1 VGGVLDIIN
10 VRAAPPTRA
19 KAFPGLC
26 SLPADHTTQAISS
39 PSTACRHAPHFS
51 IYHPCAGVS
60 RHRPLDGAFYNGPIV
75 RTLKALIMLKNQ
87 LRDPSLLVERAYV
100 NGAWIEADDGATID
114 VTNPTDGSVIARVP
128 ALQAAETRRAI
139 EASRARFVAW
149 REVPA
154 AERAR
159 YLEVWFGLIMENQ
172 EDLALIMTTE
182 QGKPLTESRGEIAY
196 GASFVKWFAEEA
208 RRVYGD
214 TIPSPAA
221 DRRILVLKQPIGV
234 VAAITPW
241 NFPNAMITRKCAPA
255 LAAGCTVLV
264 KPSEMT
270 PLSALA
276 LAVLAERAGIPAGV
290 FNVLTGLPAGV
301 GGEMTANP
309 DVRKLSFTGSTR
321 IGQLLMS
328 QCAATIKRLS
338 LELGGNAPFIVFD
351 DADLDLAIAGV
362 MQSKFRNAG
371 QTCVCANR
379 ILVQDGIYDRFAE
392 RLCAA
397 VAELKVGN
405 GLQSGVTIGP
415 LINAAAVDKVA
426 RHINDA
432 LEKGASIAIG
442 GVPQGEGLYVQPT
455 VLRDAN
461 ADMLL
466 ATEETFGPVAP
477 LFRFKDEAEALTL
490 ANATPYGLGAYYF
503 TQDMRRAWRMGERL
517 EFGMVG
523 LNTGIISMEVAPFG
537 GMKQS
542 GTGREGSKYGLDEF
556 LEVKAWHIGG
566 LD

>member
-1 VGGVLDIIN
+1 
-10 VRAAPPTRA
+10 
-19 KAFPGLC
+19 
-26 SLPADHTTQAISS
+26 
-39 PSTACRHAPHFS
+39 
-51 IYHPCAGVS
+51 
-60 RHRPLDGAFYNGPIV
+60 
-75 RTLKALIMLKNQ
+75 MLKST

-100 NGAWIEADDGATID
+100 NGTWIEADDGATIA
-114 VTNPTDGSVIARVP
+114 VTNPADGSVIAHVP
-128 ALQAAETRRAI
+128 ALQAAETQRAI
-139 EASRARFVAW
+139 ESAESRFVTW

-159 YLEVWFGLIMENQ
+159 YLEAWYALIMENQ
-172 EDLALIMTTE
+172 EDLALIMTAE
-182 QGKPLTESRGEIAY
+182 QGKPLSESRGEIGY

-208 RRVYGD
+208 RRIYGD
-214 TIPSPAA
+214 TIPAPTA
-221 DRRILVLKQPIGV
+221 DRRIVVLKQPIGV

-290 FNVLTGLPAGV
+290 FSVLTGMPAGV
-301 GGEMTANP
+301 GGEMTSNP
-309 DVRKLSFTGSTR
+309 AVRKLSFTGSTKV
-321 IGQLLMS
+321 GKLLMS
-328 QCAATIKRLS
+328 QCASTMKRLS

-362 MQSKFRNAG
+362 MVSKFRNAG

-392 RLCAA
+392 RLSQA
-397 VAELKVGN
+397 VAQLKVGD
-405 GLQSGVTIGP
+405 GLAEGVTIGP
-415 LINAAAVDKVA
+415 LINAAAVDKVGH
-426 RHINDA
+426 HIGDA

-442 GVPQGEGLYVQPT
+442 GMPQGDGLYVQPT
-455 VLRDAN
+455 VLIDATP
-461 ADMLL
+461 DMLL
-466 ATEETFGPVAP
+466 ASEETFGPVAP
-477 LFRFKDEAEALTL
+477 LFRFKDEAEALVM

-503 TQDMRRAWRMGERL
+503 TQDIRRAFRVGERL

-523 LNTGIISMEVAPFG
+523 LNTGVISMEVAPFG

-566 LD
+566 LG